1 MRPET
6 KFKYGFRALGRDAD
20 RRLVV
25 WNPAFRAHTEADPK
39 AATDSEC
46 YLSAFTFGDEL
57 RKHLETTGSPKGYNG
72 PTGASVA
79 WWDID
84 RAADLEAALRDTIRL
99 TVGLEM
105 NLGLDGDELLIFF
118 SGSKGFHVGAPTW
131 LMGSPEP
138 SQDFNSIT
146 RCFCCLAAES
156 VGVEIDRGVY
166 AKVNLFRAPN
176 TRHRKSG
183 LYKIPLTPGEL
194 SGLSMAAIQRMATE
208 PREGWIPR
216 ERDPNPAAVEL
227 WQRAALEVAEVN
239 SATAERKTREGK
251 TRLNPSTRAILRG
264 ELPSEG
270 DRHRLLFSAASD
282 MAEFGSMD
290 SLIQAILTEPGQNC
304 GLSASEVSRQIECGI
319 QHGGR
324 HRG

>member
-1 MRPET
+1 MRPD
-6 KFKYGFRALGRDAD
+6 FRYGFRALGRDDD

-25 WNPAFRAHTEADPK
+25 WKTAYTAHVEADLR
-39 AATDSEC
+39 AATDGEC
-46 YLSAFTFGDEL
+46 YLSAFTFGDAF
-57 RKHLETTGSPKGYNG
+57 RHHLESTGSPKGYSG
-72 PTGASVA
+72 PTGAEFVF
-79 WWDID
+79 WDID
-84 RAADLEAALRDTIRL
+84 RADNLEAALTDARRL
-99 TVGLEM
+99 AAGLELS
-105 NLGLDGDELLIFF
+105 LGLDGDELMVFF
-118 SGSKGFHVGAPTW
+118 SGSKGFHIGAPAW
-131 LMGSPEP
+131 LMNAEP
-138 SQDFNSIT
+138 LQDFSNIT

-166 AKVNLFRAPN
+166 SRVNLFRAPN
-176 TRHRKSG
+176 TRHRKTG

-216 ERDPNPAAVEL
+216 EREPNPAAVEL
-227 WQRAALEVAEVN
+227 WQRAASEVAEVN

-282 MAEFGSMD
+282 MAEFGSME

-304 GLSASEVSRQIECGI
+304 GLSASECSRQIECGV